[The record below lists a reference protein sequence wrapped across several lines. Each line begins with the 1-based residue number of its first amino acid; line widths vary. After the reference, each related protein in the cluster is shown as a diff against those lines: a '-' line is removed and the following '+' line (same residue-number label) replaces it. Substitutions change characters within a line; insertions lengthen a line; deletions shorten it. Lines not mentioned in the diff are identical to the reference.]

1 MAAFLEGLTWGSHD
15 SLGETRAG
23 MPIYSG
29 TAHGLAEWK
38 FKLQN
43 KRRVS
48 EATVD
53 EEQKAIKLAQLISQ
67 VIEGLSDDALRI
79 AMDMSEEE
87 LAAPGAITTLVEN
100 NSRRSKRRSS
110 TSSVLSHLDR
120 CAASRASPSGRTQ
133 RGASVGTSD
142 FEHSMRASV

>member
-1 MAAFLEGLTWGSHD
+1 MAFLEGLTWGSHD

-29 TAHGLAEWK
+29 TAHGLSEWK

-79 AMDMSEEE
+79 AMDMSKEE
-87 LAAPGAITTLVEN
+87 LAAPGAITTLVDRIETYV
-100 NSRRSKRRSS
+100 SQFKKIEAQELYKLGSKSSGPLCRQPGEPIRSYTTRRKRWY
-110 TSSVLSHLDR
+110 
-120 CAASRASPSGRTQ
+120 Q
-133 RGASVGTSD
+133 
-142 FEHSMRASV
+142 